1 MNQQFHRQLNL
12 AMDLTD
18 LLQAQLVVWRD
29 ANGPVSF
36 QDGSANIG
44 IDIREAADMDNKIGV
59 RLADD
64 LQDPEVMD
72 LHGVCPGLYGY
83 CHNLSEL
90 RQAVVARCGIRSD
103 VCLLPSALHD
113 RDRFPQVIETLQ
125 QVALVQP
132 AGDVAKVDGIIGAQ
146 IRLGQVPQIRDS
158 RVQFKRLRHCLSF
171 ILTPAYDRQVTG
183 ASSSR
188 TVPDKAL

>member
-1 MNQQFHRQLNL
+1 MNQQFHRQRNL
-12 AMDLTD
+12 AMDLTA

-44 IDIREAADMDNKIGV
+44 IDIRKAANVDSKIGV
-59 RLADD
+59 RLVDD
-64 LQDPEVMD
+64 LQDSEVMD
-72 LHGVCPGLYGY
+72 LNGICPGLYGY
-83 CHNLSEL
+83 GRNLSEL
-90 RQAVVARCGIRSD
+90 RQAVVARCGMRSD

-113 RDRFPQVIETLQ
+113 RERLPQVIETLQ

-132 AGDVAKVDGIIGAQ
+132 TGDVAKVDGIIGAQ
-146 IRLGQVPQIRDS
+146 IRLGEVPQIRDG

-171 ILTPAYDRQVTG
+171 ILTPA
-183 ASSSR
+183 
-188 TVPDKAL
+188 